1 MAVYLIE
8 VVVMKKR
15 CVVLQFSLLG
25 LLYLILPFLF
35 QFCYTLKATQEMIR
49 HRISLPLFCV
59 LRSVC
64 LFIYRYSFLLERLE
78 ILISYL

>member
-1 MAVYLIE
+1 MAVYLKE
-8 VVVMKKR
+8 VVVMKKWR
-15 CVVLQFSLLG
+15 VVLQFSLLG

-49 HRISLPLFCV
+49 HSISLPLFFV

-64 LFIYRYSFLLERLE
+64 LFLYRYSFFLERLD